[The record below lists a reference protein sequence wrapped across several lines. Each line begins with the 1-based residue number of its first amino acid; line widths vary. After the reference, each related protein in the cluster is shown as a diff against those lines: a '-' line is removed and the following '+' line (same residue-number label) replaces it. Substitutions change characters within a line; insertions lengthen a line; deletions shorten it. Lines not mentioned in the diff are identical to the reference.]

1 MKERGITLNPHY
13 LQGDSAEHFTFYGLG
28 WDQEVEQF
36 KVYLMCHNFTAIPK
50 VREKE
55 AMGGEGEKEVLV
67 GWREGVEG
75 WRDGEMERRRD
86 RDIEYRQPPV
96 DPSLTNRFP
105 MYRIICTSMCVY
117 SNVCRRT
124 FPHRPAA
131 PCRPSRGG
139 CGGGVGTAAHAG

>member
-55 AMGGEGEKEVLV
+55 TRGGEGEE
-67 GWREGVEG
+67 GGTGGVERRG
-75 WRDGEMERRRD
+75 GRMERRRD
-86 RDIEYRQPPV
+86 GEKGELREGEMERWGYGEKKRQRACERWK
-96 DPSLTNRFP
+96 DGEKKRQR
-105 MYRIICTSMCVY
+105 YRI
-117 SNVCRRT
+117 
-124 FPHRPAA
+124 
-131 PCRPSRGG
+131 
-139 CGGGVGTAAHAG
+139 